1 MQIQRVQLQQKLLVL
16 VAVLWTSVLAG
27 CATQSAQSALPG
39 TNIPEEVAF
48 ECRRLVEAWN
58 VGDFAG
64 FISVYAETATFT
76 LADGFLVGRQA
87 IRDFYSPNFQPG
99 AVRDE
104 LTFEQMDIEVLAPD
118 AALARVLYRNSR
130 NGEVVRRGTVS
141 LVMRRIY
148 GQWQIIHDHSS

>member
-1 MQIQRVQLQQKLLVL
+1 MQTKRVRLQQRLLVL
-16 VAVLWTSVLAG
+16 VAVFWSSLLAG

-39 TNIPEEVAF
+39 TNIPEEVAL
-48 ECRRLVEAWN
+48 ECRRLVAAWN
-58 VGDFAG
+58 IGDLAG
-64 FISVYAETATFT
+64 FIAVYAETATFT

-104 LTFEQMDIEVLAPD
+104 LAFEQVDIEVLAPD

-141 LVMRRIY
+141 LVLRRIY